1 MKQALET
8 FTYYFDIV
16 LLVYTISICS
26 SYLILGIIS
35 AQALIRYKRENS
47 YTDYR
52 EVLASPLTPGV
63 SLIAPAY
70 NESLTIVENV
80 KSLLSLQYPQLEIV
94 VVNDGSKDDTL
105 AKLIEN
111 YQLEEVPY
119 AYPKTL
125 SHKPIIGI
133 YKSTQ
138 AIYDKLIVIDKV
150 NGGKAD
156 ALNTGLNVSSGKY
169 AACIDVDCVLS
180 QDALL
185 KMIKPFLQSEE
196 RTIAVGGVIRIANS
210 CVIEDGFLK
219 SVQVPDNLLAR
230 FQVMEYT
237 RAFLMGRMGW
247 SKADGLLLIS
257 GAFGLFDK
265 EIAVACGGYNHE
277 TVGEDMEL
285 IVRMRRY
292 MIERD
297 ERYEVSFIPDPLCW
311 TEAPSTNKVL
321 GRQRNRWMR
330 GTIET
335 LLMHKRMFFNPK
347 YRVLGLL
354 SYPYWFFFEWMA
366 PIVEI
371 FGIVYF
377 VLLALLDLP
386 NWPYFFAL
394 MGSVYAFALMMSM
407 AAILFDEMSYF
418 QYTRWR
424 DVRKLLV
431 AALLEPFLHHPKVV
445 WWSIKG
451 NIDFIQ
457 GKKSW
462 GEMTRTGFNTPKAP
476 SK

>member
-16 LLVYTISICS
+16 LLVYTISICT
-26 SYLILGIIS
+26 SYLMLAIVS
-35 AQALIRYKRENS
+35 ARALISYKRENTH
-47 YTDYR
+47 TDYR
-52 EVLASPLTPGV
+52 EILASPLTPGV

-105 AKLIEN
+105 QKLIDN
-111 YQLEEVPY
+111 YDLELIPY
-119 AYPKTL
+119 AYDVRIV
-125 SHKPIIGI
+125 HKPIRGI
-133 YKSTQ
+133 YKSKHS
-138 AIYDKLIVIDKV
+138 IFDKLIVVDKA

-156 ALNTGLNVSSGKY
+156 ALNSGLNVASGKY

-185 KMIKPFLQSEE
+185 KMVKPFMESEN

-219 SVQVPDNLLAR
+219 AVQVPDNMLAR
-230 FQVMEYT
+230 FQVMEYS

-265 EIAVACGGYNHE
+265 EIAVACGGYDHS

-292 MIERD
+292 MIERG
-297 ERYEVSFIPDPLCW
+297 EQYTVSFIPDPLCW

-347 YRVLGLL
+347 YRILGML
-354 SYPYWFFFEWMA
+354 SYPYWFFFEWLA
-366 PIVEI
+366 PVVEV

-377 VLLALLDLP
+377 FLLALLDLP

-394 MGSVYAFALMMSM
+394 MGSVYAFAMMMSM
-407 AAILFDEMSYF
+407 AAILFDEMSYY
-418 QYTRWR
+418 QYTRWK
-424 DVRKLLV
+424 DIRKLIV
-431 AALLEPFLHHPKVV
+431 AAILEPFFHHPKVV
-445 WWSIKG
+445 WWGIRG
-451 NIDFIQ
+451 NLDFVQ

-462 GEMTRTGFNTPKAP
+462 GEMTRTGFNTQKKA
-476 SK
+476 